1 MYTYQNGYN
10 FMISDTFISVVQNT
24 KYLIENIKAF
34 SFPLMVI
41 DIVIVSII
49 IYWIYIFLHETRAMR
64 ILWGLALLFLL
75 MIFGKLFNLILLNT
89 VLGYFATMLVV
100 AIPIVFQP
108 ELRAAL
114 ERLGRTKFVGD
125 NIFTKSNK
133 SKVIEEVYTAV
144 NVLSKQKIGALIIFQ
159 RQTGLREYIENGTE
173 LDATVK
179 SDLLLSIFYPKSP
192 LHDGAV
198 IIVGDKIVSV
208 RSTLP
213 VTDDYMTSDFGT
225 RHKAAIGITE
235 RSDAVAIVVSEET
248 GSVSMAVDG
257 KIERRIAEDRVRNR
271 LVALLRQ
278 KY

>member
-1 MYTYQNGYN
+1 
-10 FMISDTFISVVQNT
+10 MISDTFISVVQNT
-24 KYLIENIKAF
+24 KYLFENIRAF
-34 SFPLMVI
+34 SFPLMAI
-41 DIVIVSII
+41 DIIIVSII

-64 ILWGLALLFLL
+64 ILYGLALLFLL

-125 NIFTKSNK
+125 NVFTKVGK
-133 SKVIEEVYTAV
+133 TKVIDEVQNAV
-144 NVLSKQKIGALIIFQ
+144 NVLSRQKVGALIIFQ

-198 IIVGDKIVSV
+198 IIVGDKIVSA

-213 VTDDYMTSDFGT
+213 VTDDYMASDFGT

-235 RSDAVAIVVSEET
+235 KSDAIAIVVSEET
-248 GSVSMAVDG
+248 GSISMAVDG

-278 KY
+278 KN